1 MKYILSLAGVL
12 FLAGSLALS
21 TAWAQQAPSPKKK
34 ADDILIIEEDSD
46 GDDILIIEE
55 ESGPPPGKADNGD
68 LLIIEEDSGE
78 EGQDLQVEI
87 DRLADEIDEM
97 RDLFGTLRKNV
108 NVTGY
113 GETHFNLPTDERA
126 NTFDAHRFVIGVNA
140 RLTDW
145 IFLNA
150 EIDYEHAAQELEFEM
165 GYLDFLIDPKVNFRA
180 GTVLVPV
187 GFLNEFHEPVLFW
200 TVERPV
206 FHTRIIPTSWNA
218 TGGGFFGTFGNFL
231 GGMNYRVYAVNSLQ
245 SIRPAGFGSGS
256 GNGNGGNSGRF
267 RASSGI
273 RSGRLQPNQ
282 AIASDIAVTGR
293 IEFSNLLPG
302 FQLAGSFYTGQTTQ
316 GLIPEGGRTTI
327 LEGDIKY
334 RYRWFDM
341 NASLAN
347 IHINDAGALNS
358 FAQAQNALVAPASPV
373 FPDIAK
379 NRFIASNILGYNVQF
394 GIHWPQ
400 LLGKSTSHDV
410 VTHFMYE
417 FIDTQNEM
425 PAGFAPQTGSR
436 GETDVYTAGITWFPS
451 TPNVA
456 LKADYTHQVFQ
467 DGTSNSQVNFG
478 MAYMFF

>member
-1 MKYILSLAGVL
+1 MKKSFMVAGIL
-12 FLAGSLALS
+12 
-21 TAWAQQAPSPKKK
+21 AWALWQVPGAVWAQNTAQPKGQN
-34 ADDILIIEEDSD
+34 DDILIIEEDSG

-55 ESGPPPGKADNGD
+55 DGGGSVE
-68 LLIIEEDSGE
+68 
-78 EGQDLQVEI
+78 DLQEEI
-87 DRLADEIDEM
+87 DRLADEIDDM

-113 GETHFNLPTDERA
+113 GETHFNIPTDERDA
-126 NTFDAHRFVIGVNA
+126 QFDAHRFVVGINA
-140 RLTDW
+140 RFTDW

-150 EIDYEHAAQELEFEM
+150 EIDYEHAGQQLEFEM
-165 GYLDFLIDPKVNFRA
+165 GYLDFLLDPKVNFRA

-206 FHTRIIPTSWNA
+206 FHNRIIPTSWNG

-231 GGMNYRVYAVNSLQ
+231 GGMNYRIYAVNSLQ
-245 SIRPAGFGSGS
+245 SIRPAGFSTGSGT
-256 GNGNGGNSGRF
+256 GFGGDSGRF

-273 RSGRLQPNQ
+273 RSGRLQPNN

-293 IEFSNLLPG
+293 IELSNLFPG
-302 FQLAGSFYTGQTTQ
+302 FQLAASFYTGQTTQ
-316 GLIPEGGRTTI
+316 GLIEEGGRTTI
-327 LEGDIKY
+327 IEGDIKY
-334 RYRWFDM
+334 RRKWFEM
-341 NASLAN
+341 NASIAN
-347 IHINDAGALNS
+347 VHINNATELNNY
-358 FAQAQNALVAPASPV
+358 AIAQNAITAGT
-373 FPDIAK
+373 FPDIAAG
-379 NRFIASNILGYNVQF
+379 RFIASNILGYNVQF

-400 LLGKSTSHDV
+400 LLGKSTSHDI

-425 PAGFAPQTGSR
+425 PTGFAPQTGSR
-436 GETDVYTAGITWFPS
+436 GETDVYTAGVAWFPS

-467 DGTSNSQVNFG
+467 DGTSNNQVNFG
-478 MAYMFF
+478 IAYMFF

>member
-1 MKYILSLAGVL
+1 MKHILSLAGVL
-12 FLAGSLALS
+12 VLVGSMVPSAVWS
-21 TAWAQQAPSPKKK
+21 QQAPSPKKQD
-34 ADDILIIEEDSD
+34 ADILIIEDEGDDILIIEEDGGGSLED
-46 GDDILIIEE
+46 LREE
-55 ESGPPPGKADNGD
+55 IN
-68 LLIIEEDSGE
+68 
-78 EGQDLQVEI
+78 
-87 DRLADEIDEM
+87 RLADEIDDM
-97 RDLFGTLRKNV
+97 RDIFGTIRKNV

-113 GETHFNLPTDERA
+113 GETHFNIPTDERDS
-126 NTFDAHRFVIGVNA
+126 TFDAHRFVIGINA
-140 RLTDW
+140 RFTDW

-150 EIDYEHAAQELEFEM
+150 EIDYEHAGQELEFEM
-165 GYLDFLIDPKVNFRA
+165 GYLDFLLDPKINFRA

-206 FHTRIIPTSWNA
+206 FHNRIIPTSWNG

-231 GGMNYRVYAVNSLQ
+231 GGMNYRLYAINSLQ
-245 SIRPAGFGSGS
+245 SIREDGFSSGS
-256 GNGNGGNSGRF
+256 GTGRGGSSGRF

-282 AIASDIAVTGR
+282 AIASDIALTGR

-316 GLIPEGGRTTI
+316 GLIQEGGRTTI
-327 LEGDIKY
+327 IEGDIKY
-334 RYRWFDM
+334 RRKWFEM
-341 NASLAN
+341 NASVAN
-347 IHINDAGALNS
+347 VHINNAAELNN
-358 FAQAQNALVAPASPV
+358 FAIAQNVIAAGKGNSAV
-373 FPDIAK
+373 FPDVAN

-436 GETDVYTAGITWFPS
+436 GETDVYTAGVTWFPS

-456 LKADYTHQVFQ
+456 LKADYTHQVFT
-467 DGTSNSQVNFG
+467 DGTSNNQINFG